1 MLKRPRKIKLHELET
16 FSHAAASVMTVGFML
31 IHHIREDETVKK
43 IGITFLA
50 VILALPMLLQAPL
63 SASAATAIS
72 IYIDGARLSTDQ
84 APVAVQGRVLLPLR
98 AIFEGLGSTVD
109 WNQSKQ
115 TVTATKGNT
124 TVVLKMKSR
133 TATINNQT
141 VALDVP
147 AQAISGRTMVP
158 VRFVSEALGATV
170 NWNSSARSVTIF
182 SGSGETD
189 TTSLKAAQYVT
200 LRDVANTGDGRDLQV
215 SFSRSATES
224 LVDHYRLFIV
234 KASNASAFNLA
245 AALKVGSANY
255 TTVRP
260 NNTDQAVT
268 LSQTARDTNG
278 ALIQTNQAYV
288 GYVLTVGKGTYGS
301 ALSSASPS
309 LTLDTGISVSAVTNV
324 RINDISDYADGRD
337 ASVTFTRASNESN
350 ISEYRVFLVK
360 TKDANSFSLSR
371 ANSLS
376 NQYYTTVS
384 KTSSSGST
392 LTGTFSAS
400 SRDTS
405 GDLIKN
411 NVAYTAFVLSVSNT
425 SVASNKL
432 SSASS
437 SVTLAAGTVAAPV
450 ITMVQDI
457 TDYGDGR
464 DLRVSFTKV
473 SDESKISGYRIF
485 VVKASDYWNFT
496 LAKANAVSSSNYT
509 EFRKTGYNQNPN
521 LNSSSRDVDGA
532 LIRNGVSYRIFVMAV
547 GNGSN
552 AGNNALSSVSNAITL
567 LNNYSVGA
575 VSNLYASDV
584 NDYNDG
590 RDLLVSFNRAS
601 DESNISHYRILVV
614 KAYKADSFTLA
625 RANAVDSR
633 YYTQANTG
641 GNFSKV
647 LSSSARDVDGDL
659 IRGGISYRVFVLSVG
674 RGSYAGENRLS
685 EGSSQITLGNN
696 YGVGAP
702 STPVLNDISDY
713 GDGRDLQ
720 VAFNRASDESNINH
734 YRVIVTKATTTLDLT
749 KAVATPYFTTV
760 YKAGYTLTQTLGANA
775 RDIDG
780 HWIQNGIK
788 YRVYVLS
795 KANSNY
801 GGNDALSS
809 AAEITLSDNS
819 KVQPVTGVSVWSET
833 AASTGTAG
841 DIKVSFNKPANESNI
856 SEYRILVV
864 PSGQAGS
871 FSLQAANNVTLPQN
885 YTSVIPSG
893 SNIAN
898 LQVQSQ
904 NTAFGDRIQPGTTY
918 QVFVLSVAK
927 SGTGAVNALSEASG
941 QVIINQAAAVK
952 AEPAVIT
959 AATAVDGGV
968 QVTFS
973 EPQNTANIASYA
985 IVAVPTNTPLDMN
998 TAIEGYSVQAG
1009 KGSPSG
1015 LITKD
1020 VWGNNLTTTDAV
1032 YDIYILSIPTDTSN
1046 RALFALSGKFTTVN
1060 YAPAN
1065 APAVDPAAQS
1075 DLQTP

>member
-1 MLKRPRKIKLHELET
+1 M
-16 FSHAAASVMTVGFML
+16 
-31 IHHIREDETVKK
+31 KK

-124 TVVLKMKSR
+124 TVVLKMKSK

-147 AQAISGRTMVP
+147 AQAIGSRTMVP

-182 SGSGETD
+182 SGSGGTD
-189 TTSLKAAQYVT
+189 TASLKAAQYVT

-215 SFSRSATES
+215 SFSRSTTES
-224 LVDHYRLFIV
+224 LVDHYRLLIV
-234 KASNASAFNLA
+234 KASNASAFNLT

-255 TTVRP
+255 TTVQP

-268 LSQTARDTNG
+268 LSSSARDVDG
-278 ALIQTNQAYV
+278 ALIQSNQAYV

-301 ALSSASPS
+301 ALSTASNS

-324 RINDISDYADGRD
+324 RINDVSDYADGRD
-337 ASVTFTRASNESN
+337 AAVTFTRASNESN

-360 TKDANSFSLSR
+360 TKDASSFSLSR

-392 LTGTFSAS
+392 LTGNFSAS
-400 SRDTS
+400 SRDTA

-425 SVASNKL
+425 SLASNKL
-432 SSASS
+432 STASP

-450 ITMVQDI
+450 ITLVQDI

-464 DLRVSFTKV
+464 DLRVSFTKI

-485 VVKASDYWNFT
+485 VVKANDYSNFT

-509 EFRKTGYNQNPN
+509 EFSKTGYNQNPN
-521 LNSSSRDVDGA
+521 LKSSSRDVDGA

-547 GNGSN
+547 GSGSN
-552 AGNNALSSVSNAITL
+552 GGNNALSSASNAITL
-567 LNNYSVGA
+567 LNNYSVGS
-575 VSNLYASDV
+575 VSNLYVSDV

-601 DESNISHYRILVV
+601 DESNISYYRILVV
-614 KAYKADSFTLA
+614 KASKADSFTLA
-625 RANAVDSR
+625 KANAVDSR
-633 YYTQANTG
+633 YYTQVNTG
-641 GNFSKV
+641 SNFSKA
-647 LSSSARDVDGDL
+647 LSSSARDVDGDS
-659 IRGGISYRVFVLSVG
+659 IRNGISYRVFVLSVG

-685 EGSSQITLGNN
+685 EASSQITLGNN

-720 VAFNRASDESNINH
+720 VIFNRASDETNINH
-734 YRVIVTKATTTLDLT
+734 YRIIVAKATTTLDLA
-749 KAVATPYFTTV
+749 KATASSYYTTV
-760 YKAGYTLTQTLGANA
+760 YKAGNTLTQTLGANA

-780 HWIQNGIK
+780 HLIQNGTK

-819 KVQPVTGVSVWSET
+819 KVQPVTGLSVWSET
-833 AASTGTAG
+833 TASTGTAG
-841 DIKVSFNKPANESNI
+841 DIKVSFNKPANENNI
-856 SEYRILVV
+856 AEYRILVV
-864 PSGQAGS
+864 PAGQAGS
-871 FSLQAANNVTLPQN
+871 FSLRDANNVTLSQN
-885 YTSVIPSG
+885 YTSVTPRG
-893 SNIAN
+893 SNITN
-898 LQVQSQ
+898 YPIQVP

-927 SGTGAVNALSEASG
+927 SGTGAVNALSDASG
-941 QVIINQAAAVK
+941 QVIVNSAAAVQ

-959 AATAVDGGV
+959 SATVLDGGV

-973 EPQNTANIASYA
+973 EPRNTDNIASYA
-985 IVAVPTNTPLDMN
+985 IVAVPTNSPLDVN
-998 TAIEGYSVQAG
+998 AAIDGYSVQAG
-1009 KGSPSG
+1009 KGNPSG
-1015 LITKD
+1015 QLTKD
-1020 VWGNNLTTTDAV
+1020 VWGNNLTTIDAV
-1032 YDIYILSIPTDTSN
+1032 YDIYILSIPTDTRN
-1046 RALFALSGKFTTVN
+1046 RALYALSGKSTTVKYVQTN
-1060 YAPAN
+1060 PQSGDPTAPLD
-1065 APAVDPAAQS
+1065 APT
-1075 DLQTP
+1075 L